1 MRMILSIIL
10 SAVFLQCSADNN
22 PKGLAFKATLKGWYN
37 LPTNNS
43 GLESINASANY
54 FLVEV
59 KLINIIDRPVQFL
72 SFTCTSVGNVILDS
86 KKVKTVVN
94 NCVNNSLT
102 MIELQPKQE
111 YSLTIILEG
120 KNEKNDTSVTI
131 GWIFIK
137 PTGYSEISDSELLAK
152 SRAKTENIIWSEPI
166 KLFGGYGHPFEI
178 K

>member
-1 MRMILSIIL
+1 MRMILSIIIF
-10 SAVFLQCSADNN
+10 AVFLKCNADNN
-22 PKGLAFKATLKGWYN
+22 PKGLVFKATLKGWYY
-37 LPTNNS
+37 LPQNS
-43 GLESINASANY
+43 RLDSINDSTDY

-72 SFTCTSVGNVILDS
+72 GFTCTSVGNVILDS
-86 KKVKTVVN
+86 QKVKTVVN

-120 KNEKNDTSVTI
+120 KHEKKDISLRI

-137 PTGYSEISDSELLAK
+137 PNGYLEISNSELLAI
-152 SRAKTENIIWSEPI
+152 R
-166 KLFGGYGHPFEI
+166 YC
-178 K
+178 